1 MKKVAF
7 ITAVAAVTLI
17 GVSLGSRSAVI
28 AETAGLKTP
37 DKEIT
42 ITGKKPA
49 RFDHNKHLALGV
61 TCGQC
66 HHDAE
71 HNPLAEEAILAMDNS
86 TKLQC
91 ASCHNAEFAN
101 EKLNSVKLAFHGNCK
116 ECHKQGV
123 GDIKGPTKCTDCHLK
138 KKK

>member
-1 MKKVAF
+1 MKKATF
-7 ITAVAAVTLI
+7 ITAAVAVTLI
-17 GVSLGSRSAVI
+17 GASLGIKSAAT

-42 ITGKKPA
+42 IAGKKPA
-49 RFDHNKHLALGV
+49 RFDHTKHLALGV

-71 HNPLAEEAILAMDNS
+71 HNPLTEEAILAMDNGK
-86 TKLQC
+86 KLQC
-91 ASCHNAEFAN
+91 ANCHNPDFAN
-101 EKLNSVKLAFHGNCK
+101 VTLNSVKLAFHANCK

-123 GDIKGPTKCTDCHLK
+123 GDKIGPTKCTDCHIKEK
-138 KKK
+138 K